1 MHTVDDERMRSAGDP
16 QSAAPGRLE
25 AALRPTTPISPLGP
39 ARGPLARLS
48 DRAYGLAFLLVV
60 GLLMAYA
67 VASYEKVFVP
77 VVHVTLLT
85 DRIGS
90 QMQVSS
96 DVKIRGLIVGEVR
109 SIESTAS
116 GARLDL
122 A

>member
-1 MHTVDDERMRSAGDP
+1 MA
-16 QSAAPGRLE
+16 QSKTGLMGRL
-25 AALRPTTPISPLGP
+25 GNH
-39 ARGPLARLS
+39 
-48 DRAYGLAFLLVV
+48 AYGVGFIAVVALLVA
-60 GLLMAYA
+60 LSI
-67 VASYEKVFVP
+67 ASFQKVFVP